1 MSTSYLFT
9 TPRLG
14 FRRWK
19 ASDLD
24 AFTEINTDAEVMRF
38 FEKPLPKDD
47 TLAMME
53 RMERLYEEKG
63 FCYFAVDVLESQSLL
78 GTIGLGWKTFE
89 ADFTP
94 TVDLGYRIGKNW
106 WNQGYST
113 EGAAACLDYARQVQI
128 PKVVAMA
135 SIGNVASIQVM
146 KKIGMQYWKEFDH
159 PDLQNSPSIQRCSL
173 YQLTL

>member
-1 MSTSYLFT
+1 MSSYLFT
-9 TPRLG
+9 SPRLG
-14 FRRWK
+14 FRRWQT
-19 ASDLD
+19 ADLD
-24 AFTEINTDAEVMRF
+24 AFTAINSDLEVMRF
-38 FEKPLPKDD
+38 FEKPLPKED

-63 FCYFAVDVLESQSLL
+63 FCYFAVEHLADQSLI

-106 WNQGYST
+106 WNQGFST

-135 SIGNVASIQVM
+135 SIGNHASIQVM

-159 PDLQNSPSIQRCSL
+159 PDLKDSPSIQRCSL

>member
-1 MSTSYLFT
+1 MSSYLFT
-9 TPRLG
+9 SPRLG
-14 FRRWK
+14 FRRWQT
-19 ASDLD
+19 ADLD
-24 AFTEINTDAEVMRF
+24 AFTAINSDLEVMRF
-38 FEKPLPKDD
+38 FEKPLPKED

-63 FCYFAVDVLESQSLL
+63 FCYFAVEHLADQSLI

-94 TVDLGYRIGKNW
+94 TVDLGYRIGKYW
-106 WNQGYST
+106 WNQGFST

-135 SIGNVASIQVM
+135 SIGNLASIQVM

-159 PDLQNSPSIQRCSL
+159 PDLKDSPSIQRCSL

>member
-1 MSTSYLFT
+1 MSSYLFT

-14 FRRWK
+14 FRRWQT
-19 ASDLD
+19 ADLD
-24 AFTEINTDAEVMRF
+24 AFTAINSDPEVMRF
-38 FEKPLPKDD
+38 FQKPLLKED

-53 RMERLYEEKG
+53 RMERLFEEKG
-63 FCYFAVDVLESQSLL
+63 FCYFAVEHLADQSLI
-78 GTIGLGWKTFE
+78 GAIGLGWKTFE

-106 WNQGYST
+106 WNQGFST

-135 SIGNVASIQVM
+135 SIGNLASIQVM

-159 PDLQNSPSIQRCSL
+159 PDLKDSPSIQRCSL

>member
-1 MSTSYLFT
+1 MSSYLFT
-9 TPRLG
+9 SPRLG
-14 FRRWK
+14 FRRWQT
-19 ASDLD
+19 ADLD
-24 AFTEINTDAEVMRF
+24 AFTAINSDPEVMRF
-38 FEKPLPKDD
+38 FQKPLLKED

-53 RMERLYEEKG
+53 RMERLFEEKG
-63 FCYFAVDVLESQSLL
+63 FCYFAVEHLADQSLI
-78 GTIGLGWKTFE
+78 GAIGLGWKTFE

-106 WNQGYST
+106 WNQGFST

-135 SIGNVASIQVM
+135 SIGNLASIQVM

-159 PDLQNSPSIQRCSL
+159 PDLKDSPSIQRCSL

>member
-1 MSTSYLFT
+1 MSSYLFT
-9 TPRLG
+9 SPRLG
-14 FRRWK
+14 FRRWQT
-19 ASDLD
+19 ADLD
-24 AFTEINTDAEVMRF
+24 AFTAINSDLEVMRF
-38 FEKPLPKDD
+38 FEKPLPKED

-53 RMERLYEEKG
+53 RMERLFEEKG
-63 FCYFAVDVLESQSLL
+63 FCYFAVEHLADQSLI

-94 TVDLGYRIGKNW
+94 TVDLGYRIGKAW
-106 WNQGYST
+106 WNQGFST
-113 EGAAACLDYARQVQI
+113 EGAATCLDYARQVQI

-135 SIGNVASIQVM
+135 SIGNLASIQVM

-159 PDLQNSPSIQRCSL
+159 PDLKDSPSIQRCSL

>member
-1 MSTSYLFT
+1 MSSYLFT

-14 FRRWK
+14 FRRWQT
-19 ASDLD
+19 ADLD
-24 AFTEINTDAEVMRF
+24 AFTAINSDPEVMRF
-38 FEKPLPKDD
+38 FQKPLLKED

-53 RMERLYEEKG
+53 RMERLFEEKG
-63 FCYFAVDVLESQSLL
+63 FCYFAVEHLADQSLI
-78 GTIGLGWKTFE
+78 GAIGLGWKTFE

-94 TVDLGYRIGKNW
+94 TVDLGYRIGKSW
-106 WNQGYST
+106 WNQGFST

-135 SIGNVASIQVM
+135 SIGNLASIQVM

-159 PDLQNSPSIQRCSL
+159 PDLKDSPSIQRCSL

>member
-1 MSTSYLFT
+1 MSSYLFT
-9 TPRLG
+9 SPRLG
-14 FRRWK
+14 FRRWQT
-19 ASDLD
+19 ADLD
-24 AFTEINTDAEVMRF
+24 AFTAINSDLEVMRF
-38 FEKPLPKDD
+38 FEKPLPKED

-63 FCYFAVDVLESQSLL
+63 FCYFAVEHLADQSLI

-94 TVDLGYRIGKNW
+94 TVDLGYRIGKAW
-106 WNQGYST
+106 WNQGFST

-135 SIGNVASIQVM
+135 SIGNLASIQVM

-159 PDLQNSPSIQRCSL
+159 PDLKDSPSIQRCSL

>member
-1 MSTSYLFT
+1 MYPYLFT

-14 FRRWK
+14 FRRWQ

-24 AFTEINTDAEVMRF
+24 AFTAINSDPEVMRF
-38 FEKPLPKDD
+38 FQKPLLKKD

-63 FCYFAVDVLESQSLL
+63 FCYFAVEHLADQSLI

-94 TVDLGYRIGKNW
+94 TVDLGYRIGKAW
-106 WNQGYST
+106 WNQGFST
-113 EGAAACLDYARQVQI
+113 EGAAACLDYARQLQI

-135 SIGNVASIQVM
+135 SLGNSASIQVM

-159 PDLQNSPSIQRCSL
+159 PDLQDSPSIQRCSL
-173 YQLTL
+173 YQLSL

>member
-1 MSTSYLFT
+1 MSSYLFT
-9 TPRLG
+9 SPRLG
-14 FRRWK
+14 FRRWQ
-19 ASDLD
+19 AADLD
-24 AFTEINTDAEVMRF
+24 AFTAINSDPEVMRF
-38 FEKPLPKDD
+38 FQKPLLKED

-63 FCYFAVDVLESQSLL
+63 FCYFAVEHLADQSLI

-135 SIGNVASIQVM
+135 SIGNLASIQVM

>member
-1 MSTSYLFT
+1 MSSYLFT
-9 TPRLG
+9 SPRLG
-14 FRRWK
+14 FRRWQT
-19 ASDLD
+19 ADLD
-24 AFTEINTDAEVMRF
+24 AFTAINSDLEVMRF
-38 FEKPLPKDD
+38 FEKPLPKED

-63 FCYFAVDVLESQSLL
+63 FCYFAVEHLADQSLI

-106 WNQGYST
+106 WNQGFST

-135 SIGNVASIQVM
+135 SIGNLASIQVM

-159 PDLQNSPSIQRCSL
+159 PDLKDSPSIQRCSL

>member
-1 MSTSYLFT
+1 MSSYLFT

-14 FRRWK
+14 FRRWQT
-19 ASDLD
+19 ADLD
-24 AFTEINTDAEVMRF
+24 AFTAINSDPEVMRF
-38 FEKPLPKDD
+38 FQKPLLKED

-63 FCYFAVDVLESQSLL
+63 FCYFAVEHLADQSLI

-94 TVDLGYRIGKNW
+94 TVDLGYRIGKAW
-106 WNQGYST
+106 WNQGFST
-113 EGAAACLDYARQVQI
+113 EGAATCLDYARQVQI

-135 SIGNVASIQVM
+135 SIGNLASIQVM

-159 PDLQNSPSIQRCSL
+159 PELQEHPEIQRCSL
-173 YQLTL
+173 YQIKL